1 MIIKLNL
8 ITFRF
13 VKTLKKGFANLLLSI
28 NLFKSGEKS
37 GKLLDKSVKFK
48 YTITIELLLVRNGS
62 L

>member
-13 VKTLKKGFANLLLSI
+13 VKTLKKGSVNLLLSI
-28 NLFKSGEKS
+28 NLFKTAEKS